1 MSTQEASPPSAAT
14 APASLAPAEIKE
26 EDAIIATDPVN
37 AEITIA
43 TDATIEPVATDAPL
57 PPTPSAPATS
67 TPQVPAA
74 GLTKKDYDVMVRL
87 VKYLTEYKD
96 EE

>member
-1 MSTQEASPPSAAT
+1 MSAQESPPPNT
-14 APASLAPAEIKE
+14 PAPSLAPAEIKE
-26 EDAIIATDPVN
+26 EDATTTINPANGNANEIAN
-37 AEITIA
+37 AHTA
-43 TDATIEPVATDAPL
+43 TVPPVATDVAL
-57 PPTPSAPATS
+57 PPTPSAPAS
-67 TPQVPAA
+67 PPVPAA